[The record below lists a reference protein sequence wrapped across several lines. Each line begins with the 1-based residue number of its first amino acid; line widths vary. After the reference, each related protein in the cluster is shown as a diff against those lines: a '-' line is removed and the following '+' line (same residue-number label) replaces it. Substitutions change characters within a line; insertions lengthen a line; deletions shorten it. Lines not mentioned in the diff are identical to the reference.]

1 MAHVETLDA
10 FFKIELVAST
20 FLIIVLLVLG
30 VTKKER
36 ILSETGLSRF
46 KLNWRKF
53 RAAFYL
59 GFIAMFLF
67 LILLGIELIELGTN
81 MPFHSLYPLE
91 TEWIKISMVAV
102 LFLVNLI
109 NLYIVLV
116 LTGGRE

>member
-1 MAHVETLDA
+1 MAHAETLDV

-20 FLIIVLLVLG
+20 FLIIVLLFLG

-46 KLNWRKF
+46 KLNWSKF

-59 GFIAMFLF
+59 GVIAMLLF

-81 MPFHSLYPLE
+81 QPLRSLYPLE
-91 TEWIKISMVAV
+91 TEWIKISLAVV
-102 LFLVNLI
+102 LFLLNLI

-116 LTGGRE
+116 LTGGRK